1 MVDAQANIK
10 VNVDSSAALAELKAL
25 EKQIQIFNKG
35 IVQGTAQAAKFQN
48 EFATSLIHNI
58 NATGKFT
65 ASMGMVHTET
75 ERFSHALEKNQLSA
89 REYFRYSMAST
100 KTFGKLFGK
109 EFGTITKTAEER
121 VKLLQTRHIEL
132 GRAADGAMRA
142 VKIVPTSLDYKQPI
156 TQMQMAIQKQ
166 QIFNQLLDTGTTK
179 LLNFGKNTQWAGRQL
194 MVGFTIPLT
203 ILGGAAIKTFR
214 TMEEQAIRFKKVYGD
229 IFTAE
234 TETDKALEN
243 IQKLGQ
249 EFTKYGITVADTIR
263 LAADAA
269 AAGNAGKQL
278 EDIVEQTT
286 KLAVLGDLTS
296 DQAFDATIAIQNAF
310 RLTGKEL
317 EEAVNFLN
325 AVENQTV
332 VALEDITEAI
342 PRVASVVS
350 VLGGDIEDLAVY
362 MAAMKEG
369 GIQAA
374 DGANALKTS
383 LGRLI
388 NPTKAAVEMSAN
400 LGINLKA
407 IVDENAGDLS
417 TIMLTFAEALKPLDD
432 LSKARLME
440 KVFGKFQF
448 ARMTTLFNNLGKS
461 GTQAARAMDIA
472 GQSTESLA
480 MIAEKELGTISDSAA
495 TKFAASMEKLKV
507 SLVPLGE
514 ALVKL
519 ITPVADFF
527 TKLLGK
533 FNDLSD
539 GSKKVITGILVGLG
553 AIGPVVLMGIG
564 LFANGIANLLK
575 FINLLRKG
583 YQSLTMGGKALG
595 LSTSYLSTEQLEALS
610 VANNLHR
617 VHERLTDRFALEA
630 GALAILT
637 SRYREATT
645 AAAGFLGA
653 SGTRGMFVPG
663 TASRFGAAAR
673 GVPPIKMADGGFVP
687 GTGNKDTV
695 PAMLMPGEFVVT
707 KEATRAN
714 SQTLKEMNNGGGTFR
729 SAGTPIS
736 KKVAFRNEG
745 SSRFGPLDDKR
756 NYAHVAVRQTALQA
770 FTQTEVDRMLKN
782 NNLTPSTKTR
792 LQIASPT
799 FNTLGDNHLRQI
811 AVDYGVVTSKEAKAM
826 TANQLEN
833 AIRERTGI
841 GSVRE
846 LKRDYANK
854 LYAYTNEVV
863 DTGQKVQSNT
873 TARGSRETGTTTP
886 KQYREDIRYNR
897 NTFAAGLYKGVLTQV
912 PELNTADPKYKLR
925 KDIMRSIAKK
935 TENQLRVLPQ
945 NIPMTEQQFQNAY
958 RTAEQEAINEKVK
971 DPVLRKKIEAK
982 LAEHRRTITT
992 LRLGSENSLDVY
1004 KKNQGTNSYRQWNNK
1019 GGIEQTRREIREK
1032 MGVPINQRLDRAFLN
1047 SKRQAQKIVSS
1058 PKAAKFGRAGLI
1070 GVAAGAG
1077 VFGAAT
1083 AAQAFQNRSL
1093 GTPAYGEPRATQ
1105 AMLTPGEFVVGAN
1118 ATQKFGPALQAMNQ
1132 GGVVKR
1138 SLGTPE
1144 QQAQQVAQ
1152 MKAND
1157 PTLTTQKALRRLRAR
1172 AISEMKGNNP
1182 TLTTQQALNQVTK
1195 SISRFGKGV
1204 EDTTKVVK
1212 ESNKVYSKEVKDRA
1226 KNIKRINSLDKKS
1239 QSQQKKAA
1247 LNAKMAPKL
1256 SGIGMGAFIASGA
1269 LQAAAAKTDDPNKA
1283 QNMQTAGN
1291 VLMGLGSLAMILP
1304 MLASTTAM
1312 IGVVA
1317 AAMAGSFYLLNRELN
1332 KAAEEGRE
1340 IAKRTIVTAEQIKE
1354 MEELTGNFAAG
1365 SIADRIRSSRSGAIN
1380 PIQSDFGDNFIESDF
1395 GKKFMSE
1402 VSEGGVES
1410 AALIANKL
1418 ATFVQQGLIDAADAQ
1433 SIAESIGRSLSDM
1446 TLTVKINA
1454 ELQSLI
1460 GINGQDLFKD
1470 PAEVSVRIL
1479 EDSRENAIKQIQS
1492 LQEIEA
1498 KAYDPTKSLARRGAG
1513 RSTGGTELNVQGT
1526 LAAAAISGGGVG
1538 AGIGSFVGP
1547 IGTAVGAVAGTVLGG
1562 IIGWNAY
1569 GKAQLEAAKTT
1580 KTLTAATVG
1589 LNTAF
1594 INQSQEILD
1603 GYDIQH
1609 MSMLQNLDELE
1620 EEALRRQKIVTSA
1633 KDLALVDEVLL
1644 NIANK
1649 RNKVESE
1656 YSQGRLDII
1665 AQQSAAYKETM
1676 EMFKGFDDVIQEQ
1689 MIDETNTML
1698 KDKFK
1703 GTTQAPLASALA
1715 MQTGE
1720 LEDQSL
1726 TYTINTAVTSGTL
1739 GLENAVNMLTLFGKD
1754 EDKINKTFSVFLETK
1769 GVGEFDRVLTA
1780 LGRMAE
1786 GEVKDDIVSRLGR
1799 IGPENFEKVMP
1810 FLEIINNL
1818 PKSVENTEEALG
1830 NLSLSELLGAGA
1842 DLKNMAAFVEELSE
1856 IKDKD
1861 LQKQF
1866 VLDFVVDKPEFQE
1879 IANNMDYFLS
1889 LDDENKKI
1897 FTSVFTSIV
1906 NLITPEDIAKE
1917 QEKMQAEINNRGFG
1931 QFDASQTDTMA
1942 LKRLYMAAQK
1952 ESRRYTSEG
1961 DLYQLPELGELEP
1974 EAGGGSKSRDMA
1986 IQQLIELR
1994 LKGLDPAAAAS
2005 LDYAQAAEILN
2016 LSTRKQ
2022 KNAIRDLNTEL
2033 RIQAINANLL
2043 KTDQEILGD
2052 TLKATT
2058 SAISAY
2064 INMIEQ
2070 TKIKPIQDQIDAFND
2085 LTDAQ
2090 SEQIEKYQRG
2100 LKDLS
2105 DKEDNINKIY
2115 DKRIDAIDK
2124 VADANERS
2132 AQRSQRQ
2139 IGLASAIASGDF
2151 AAAAAAQAEITS
2163 AEAEYALEDTRA
2175 ALEERRQQELKNLT
2189 VEINGQLFTREQ
2201 IETNIKNLEEEI
2213 YQRSLLIK
2221 ENQKEIAEIE
2231 KGITAEKEKQRKI
2244 QALQQIMTISQ
2255 QLKTTVDPQQRQLMI
2270 AEMGFIAQ
2278 SVGVSDLSN
2287 QAQFTQ
2293 LGQELGVNLTGFTN
2307 TISTAIQLSEQ
2318 AALEMA
2324 LSADNV
2330 KKNTKNIEQFMND
2343 GSMAAGNALGF
2354 LRTLNN
2360 GWSDAKTGL
2369 TAQGD
2374 SVRNSMISAANS
2386 LVKGKIYLDNII
2398 KNGLE
2403 AIGEAAAS
2411 AANNASGKNV
2421 TVISANLGGVIK
2433 RPLGGLIP
2441 YMGGGKVLERPLGG
2455 LIPYMSGGRVKKYAM
2470 GGNVNYKGSRESAPV
2485 KMNLGSMVTGSVAPG
2500 LGNLDRVPALLT
2512 PGEFVVRKSVAREN
2526 MPFLKALNKD
2536 VFPQFDSGMDAGSI
2550 SPVSVTSVTGGTNL
2564 YNNNYSVSVNVS
2576 GSDNSPNDIANVVVR
2591 KLKTMNDRNIRG
2603 SKF

>member
-109 EFGTITKTAEER
+109 EFGTITKVAEER

-142 VKIVPTSLDYKQPI
+142 VKIVPTALDYKQPI

-229 IFTAE
+229 MFTAE
-234 TETDKALEN
+234 TETNKALEN

-269 AAGNAGKQL
+269 AAGNTGKQL
-278 EDIVEQTT
+278 ENVVEQTT

-342 PRVASVVS
+342 PRVASVIS

-407 IVDENAGDLS
+407 IVDENAGDLG

-480 MIAEKELGTISDSAA
+480 MLAEKELGTISDSAA

-533 FNDLSD
+533 FDDLSD
-539 GSKKVITGILVGLG
+539 GSKKVITGIIVGLG

-575 FINLLRKG
+575 FVNLLRKG

-595 LSTSYLSTEQLEALS
+595 LSTSYLSIEQLEALS

-637 SRYREATT
+637 SRYREATI

-653 SGTRGMFVPG
+653 SGTKGMFVPG

-707 KEATRAN
+707 KKATKEN

-729 SAGTPIS
+729 SAGTPAFG
-736 KKVAFRNEG
+736 KMQFRNGGTG
-745 SSRFGPLDDKR
+745 SQTIKIKDDRYKAPSIVQSQTKGWETSRAETAAIKSMLQRNNWFGKKGKDRGSLLNSLTGKQASHIGMKDPWVVDPKTGIRYKTFYAKDLMADNAAVNNYSNTLKKMTLQNKQFAFDKSVIDDSIKSTGLNEKEVR
-756 NYAHVAVRQTALQA
+756 LRINNLINGKHPETLNDLKIASEVAKKHPKGMPSYSQAMAVREVAKVRSRNPIFYQTIDQRLYDATKDAKMLERVQA
-770 FTQTEVDRMLKN
+770 R
-782 NNLTPSTKTR
+782 
-792 LQIASPT
+792 A
-799 FNTLGDNHLRQI
+799 
-811 AVDYGVVTSKEAKAM
+811 
-826 TANQLEN
+826 
-833 AIRERTGI
+833 
-841 GSVRE
+841 
-846 LKRDYANK
+846 
-854 LYAYTNEVV
+854 
-863 DTGQKVQSNT
+863 QKFGT
-873 TARGSRETGTTTP
+873 TAAQQP
-886 KQYREDIRYNR
+886 KSTSVGKTQAVPSAK
-897 NTFAAGLYKGVLTQV
+897 TAG
-912 PELNTADPKYKLR
+912 
-925 KDIMRSIAKK
+925 I
-935 TENQLRVLPQ
+935 
-945 NIPMTEQQFQNAY
+945 
-958 RTAEQEAINEKVK
+958 
-971 DPVLRKKIEAK
+971 
-982 LAEHRRTITT
+982 
-992 LRLGSENSLDVY
+992 
-1004 KKNQGTNSYRQWNNK
+1004 
-1019 GGIEQTRREIREK
+1019 
-1032 MGVPINQRLDRAFLN
+1032 
-1047 SKRQAQKIVSS
+1047 
-1058 PKAAKFGRAGLI
+1058 
-1070 GVAAGAG
+1070 
-1077 VFGAAT
+1077 FGAAKGIGKVGALFG
-1083 AAQAFQNRSL
+1083 AAAVAQSFLNRSL
-1093 GTPAYGEPRATQ
+1093 GTPSYGEPRATQ
-1105 AMLTPGEFVVGAN
+1105 AMLTPGEFVVN
-1118 ATQKFGPALQAMNQ
+1118 AKSAQKFGPALQAMNQ
-1132 GGVVKR
+1132 GEVVKR
-1138 SLGTPE
+1138 SLGTTE

-1157 PTLTTQKALRRLRAR
+1157 PTLTSQKALVKLRAR
-1172 AISEMKGNNP
+1172 AVSEMKASNP

-1212 ESNKVYSKEVKDRA
+1212 ESNKVQSKEVVNKE
-1226 KNIKRINSLDKKS
+1226 KNTKKLNKLDKKS
-1239 QSQQKKAA
+1239 QAQEKRAA

-1269 LQAAAAKTDDPNKA
+1269 LQAAAAKSDDPKKA
-1283 QNMQTAGN
+1283 ENMQTAGN

-1340 IAKRTIVTAEQIKE
+1340 IAEKTIVTAEQIKE
-1354 MEELTGNFAAG
+1354 MEQLTGNFSAG

-1380 PIQSDFGDNFIESDF
+1380 PIQSDFGDNFVESDF

-1433 SIAESIGRSLSDM
+1433 SVAESIGRSLNDM

-1513 RSTGGTELNVQGT
+1513 RSTGGTEANVIGSVAAGAGVSA
-1526 LAAAAISGGGVG
+1526 LAGAKLGGAAGASIGALFGGVG
-1538 AGIGSFVGP
+1538 AVPGAA
-1547 IGTAVGAVAGTVLGG
+1547 IGTAIGAISGAVAGG
-1562 IIGWNAY
+1562 ITTYNLY

-1580 KTLTAATVG
+1580 KTLTAAAVG
-1589 LNTAF
+1589 LNVAF

-1609 MSMLQNLDELE
+1609 MSMLENLDNLE
-1620 EEALRRQKIVTSA
+1620 EEALRRKTIAKSA
-1633 KDLALVDEVLL
+1633 EDLALVDEVLL

-1676 EMFKGFDDVIQEQ
+1676 EMFNNFTPDIQD
-1689 MIDETNTML
+1689 MML
-1698 KDKFK
+1698 AESGTGLKEKFK
-1703 GTTQAPLASALA
+1703 GTAQAPLAAALA

-1720 LEDQSL
+1720 LEDKSL
-1726 TYTINTAVTSGTL
+1726 TYTINTAVLSGTL
-1739 GLENAVNMLTLFGKD
+1739 GLENAVNMIALFGED
-1754 EDKINKTFSVFLETK
+1754 EDQLSTTFDLFIETH

-1780 LGRMAE
+1780 LSRME
-1786 GEVKDDIVSRLGR
+1786 DGDFKDEIITKLGNTSA
-1799 IGPENFEKVMP
+1799 ENFGKIMP
-1810 FLEIINNL
+1810 FLEMINRL
-1818 PKSVENTEEALG
+1818 EKSVPNVGEALDG
-1830 NLSLSELLGAGA
+1830 LSLDQMIGAGA
-1842 DLKNMAAFVEELSE
+1842 DLEIMSGFVDELSE

-1861 LQKQF
+1861 LKKQF
-1866 VLDFVVDKPEFQE
+1866 VIDFISDKPEFDLIKDNLE
-1879 IANNMDYFLS
+1879 YFLS
-1889 LDDENKKI
+1889 LDDASQKT
-1897 FTSVFTSIV
+1897 FTTVYTSLV
-1906 NLITPEDIAKE
+1906 NLITAEDVEEE
-1917 QEKMQAEINNRGFG
+1917 QKKLQE
-1931 QFDASQTDTMA
+1931 QTDRNRAAFNPTSTEKYVVSAAQA
-1942 LKRLYMAAQK
+1942 LKSLQDKYFK
-1952 ESRRYTSEG
+1952 ETQRYVDTEPPIT
-1961 DLYQLPELGELEP
+1961 LPELGEP
-1974 EAGGGSKSRDMA
+1974 GTEAGGGSKSTEVTT
-1986 IQQLIELR
+1986 QQLMELR
-1994 LKGLDPAAAAS
+1994 LKGLDPAAASS

-2016 LSTRKQ
+2016 LSTSKQ

-2070 TKIKPIQDQIDAFND
+2070 TKVKPIQDQIDAFNK
-2085 LTDAQ
+2085 LNEAQ
-2090 SEQIEKYQRG
+2090 SEQIEKYQQG
-2100 LKDLS
+2100 LKSLS
-2105 DKEDNINKIY
+2105 DKEEEINKIY

-2124 VADANERS
+2124 VSDANERS

-2163 AEAEYALEDTRA
+2163 AEAEYALDDTRA
-2175 ALEERRQQELKNLT
+2175 ALEERRQQELNNLT
-2189 VEINGQLFTREQ
+2189 AEINGQLFTREQ
-2201 IETNIKNLEEEI
+2201 IETNIKNIEEEI
-2213 YQRSLLIK
+2213 YQRGLLIK

-2270 AEMGFIAQ
+2270 AEMGFIGQ

-2287 QAQFTQ
+2287 QEQFTQ

-2307 TISTAIQLSEQ
+2307 TISTAIRLSEQ
-2318 AALEMA
+2318 ASLEMA
-2324 LSADNV
+2324 LSADSV
-2330 KKNTKNIEQFMND
+2330 KKNTKNIEKFMND

-2354 LRTLNN
+2354 LQTLNN
-2360 GWSDAKTGL
+2360 SWSDAKTGL
-2369 TAQGD
+2369 TTQGT
-2374 SVRNSMISAANS
+2374 SVRDSMISAANS
-2386 LVKGKIYLDNII
+2386 LVQGKIYLDNII
-2398 KNGLE
+2398 KNGLK
-2403 AIGEAAAS
+2403 AIEEAAAS
-2411 AANNASGKNV
+2411 AANNVSGKNV
-2421 TVISANLGGVIK
+2421 TVVNANLGGVIK

-2455 LIPYMSGGRVKKYAM
+2455 LIPYMGGGRVKKYAM

-2512 PGEFVVRKSVAREN
+2512 PGEFVVRKSVAQEN

-2536 VFPQFDSGMDAGSI
+2536 IFPKFDSGMDAGSI
-2550 SPVSVTSVTGGTNL
+2550 SPVSITSVTGGTNL